1 MVAQGKWSASLWG
14 YAATAPRIVL
24 RALPMTQAFKTWMVA
39 ASVLLCL
46 LLAPPATALDA
57 VVLQTAVIASDQ
69 PYTVRQVL
77 RGDAGAWQP
86 RDSSRLHF
94 AGDPSMVYWLRISA
108 TLPASADDRWVL
120 WFDRVALT
128 DLSLL
133 QRDGNGDYGEVA
145 RQFFRPEAD
154 DPSFSSGFRFP
165 LRAYGSQS
173 LELLLQVRS
182 NVAFNLRPLLL
193 SEAQYLSRDRDNVI
207 LLAAM
212 YAGLL
217 VLALT
222 GLAMYIALR
231 DRIHGAYVGFTATAL
246 FLLLAING
254 HAYAL
259 PVLDVLAYWRELGLL
274 ALANGLGAFTAIL
287 ARAFANAGRDSPR
300 SDFMLLWVARLLL
313 VLALACVLNLRAFL
327 PQLQIASL
335 LLGVLSAVL
344 VIVAAVLAL
353 RRRQPLARP
362 MLFIWSMVYAAVLV
376 RGLIPLG
383 WMPHNS
389 LTMYGFQ
396 AALAFAAFLLSLAMA
411 DQVME
416 FRKQRDRARLSM
428 EQANASL
435 QSEKVR
441 RHLVESLQSGLRAA
455 PVADLSWIALR
466 RMLDAVSQ
474 VVPQRRSAVAVFGYQ
489 GGDHLIAEPVAAKA
503 HFEHLLSTRGGALK
517 GLCRTNKPVQL
528 RLDDPGDES
537 ADAQSAEA
545 AYAIIP
551 LPMPRPAWGVLL
563 IERAAWEAFS
573 PSELRE
579 ASEFVAMAM
588 QAADDARAAQE
599 LAAKT
604 ERDALTGVLNRQAI
618 ETIVSRELE
627 SALARRTSLAVLV
640 LGIDQL
646 TQITERHGHAA
657 ADDCLCAAA
666 ELLRQALTLGDCVG
680 RLGAEEFVLVLP
692 GKTLEQAR
700 AIADKLRLGAS
711 DIRVP
716 SSLGLCQFTLCVGGT
731 VRASAES
738 KIATLLDRAGKA
750 LLAARHRGVNQTHM
764 IAVDTSSVGDPDAR
778 LYF

>member
-1 MVAQGKWSASLWG
+1 
-14 YAATAPRIVL
+14 
-24 RALPMTQAFKTWMVA
+24 MTHACKTWIVATGIALGLLLTPQMAA
-39 ASVLLCL
+39 AS
-46 LLAPPATALDA
+46 DA
-57 VVLQTAVIASDQ
+57 VLETAVIASDQ
-69 PYTVRQVL
+69 PYTVRQIL

-86 RDSSRLHF
+86 RDVSRLHF
-94 AGDPSMVYWLRISA
+94 AGNPAMVYWLRITA

-120 WFDRVALT
+120 WFDRVTLT
-128 DLSLL
+128 DLILL
-133 QRDGNGDYGEVA
+133 QRDGNGDFVEVS
-145 RQFFRPEAD
+145 RQFFRPEPD
-154 DPSFSSGFRFP
+154 DPAFSSGFRFP
-165 LRAYGSQS
+165 LRGYGSQS

-182 NVAFNLRPLLL
+182 NVAVNLRPLLL
-193 SEAQYLSRDRDNVI
+193 SEAQYQAMDRDSVI

-231 DRIHGAYVGFTATAL
+231 DRTHGAYVGFTATAL
-246 FLLLAING
+246 FLLLSING

-259 PVLDVLAYWRELGLL
+259 PVLDILAYWRELGLL
-274 ALANGLGAFTAIL
+274 ALASLLSAFTAML
-287 ARAFANAGRDSPR
+287 ARAFANGGRDAPR
-300 SDFMLLWVARLLL
+300 SDFMLLWVARLSLL
-313 VLALACVLNLRAFL
+313 LALACALNLRAFL
-327 PQLQIASL
+327 PQLQVASL

-344 VIVAAVLAL
+344 VITASVLAL

-376 RGLIPLG
+376 RALIPLG

-389 LTMYGFQ
+389 VTMYGFQ
-396 AALAFAAFLLSLAMA
+396 TALAFAAFLLSLAMA

-416 FRKQRDRARLSM
+416 FRKQRDRARLAM

-455 PVADLSWIALR
+455 PVADLAWIALR

-489 GGDHLIAEPVAAKA
+489 GGDHLIAEPVAAKE
-503 HFEHLLSTRGGALK
+503 HFEQMLSTRGGAMK
-517 GLCRTNKPVQL
+517 GLCRSNKPVQL
-528 RLDDPGDES
+528 RLEDSSDES
-537 ADAQSAEA
+537 ADAQYAEA

-563 IERAAWEAFS
+563 IERPAWQAFS

-604 ERDALTGVLNRQAI
+604 ERDPLTGVLNRKAI
-618 ETIVSRELE
+618 ETILSRELE
-627 SALARRTSLAVLV
+627 SALARRTSLAVLL
-640 LGIDQL
+640 LGIDRLSQL
-646 TQITERHGHAA
+646 AERHGHAV
-657 ADDCLCAAA
+657 ADDGLCALA
-666 ELLRQALTLGDCVG
+666 ELVRQALTVGDCVG
-680 RLGAEEFVLVLP
+680 RLNGEEFLLVLP

-716 SSLGLCQFTLCVGGT
+716 SPLGLCQFTLGVGGT

-738 KIATLLDRAGKA
+738 KVITVLDRAGKA
-750 LLAARHRGVNQTHM
+750 LLAARHRGINQTHM
-764 IAVDTSSVGDPDAR
+764 IAVDSSSVGDPAAR